1 MKRLSGCCGARREKI
16 SSDSIS
22 LEDAME
28 SYRKGKEYYAI
39 CSKKLQEAKQLIQI
53 YDRETD
59 TLKEM

>member
-1 MKRLSGCCGARREKI
+1 
-16 SSDSIS
+16 
-22 LEDAME
+22 ME